1 MIDKNNLLYV
11 ENLNIINGIWYVCIL
26 EMVVKEMKKDFT
38 KFVVFLL
45 LILMVFSMI
54 ESTRIFVFATEL
66 ENQQEENGQKNFLES
81 RVARIT
87 GWHKVG
93 NTWYYFNKNGIMQ
106 TGWLKQGNQWYYL
119 NSSGAMV
126 TNWQKTGN
134 TWYYFKSNGVMQTG
148 WLKQGNQW
156 YYLNS
161 SGAMVTNWQKTGNT
175 WYYFKSNGV
184 MQTGWLKQGNQW
196 YYLSSSGAM
205 ATSWQKIENTW
216 YYFNNDGS
224 MKTGW
229 LQHSG
234 AWYYLGSGGEM
245 YCNGSYQIDGEIYQ
259 FDSNGKMQTGE
270 ETPSLTYVGSK
281 NSNIFHKENCPTVK
295 NISQSNYVVYVSRED
310 AINKNKRPCNVCNP

>member
-1 MIDKNNLLYV
+1 
-11 ENLNIINGIWYVCIL
+11 
-26 EMVVKEMKKDFT
+26 
-38 KFVVFLL
+38 
-45 LILMVFSMI
+45 
-54 ESTRIFVFATEL
+54 
-66 ENQQEENGQKNFLES
+66 
-81 RVARIT
+81 
-87 GWHKVG
+87 
-93 NTWYYFNKNGIMQ
+93 
-106 TGWLKQGNQWYYL
+106 
-119 NSSGAMV
+119 
-126 TNWQKTGN
+126 
-134 TWYYFKSNGVMQTG
+134 MQTG